1 MTMTEL
7 SSDFNEF
14 AYVTRKKNGP
24 TTIHAQI
31 DFVDRT
37 PGAAIAGLVDLING
51 KGCKVYFI
59 AQDDWQVMRCDSSR
73 SVRTWQL
80 HVQTAAGA
88 PLGHFDVY
96 EYLYM
101 ATRYGR
107 TEQTGHATAMPSSQA
122 LHDALDWQ
130 GTSHFRPRQDV

>member
-1 MTMTEL
+1 MTTAEL

-14 AYVTRKKNGP
+14 AFVVRKNGQ
-24 TTIHAQI
+24 TIIRAQV

-37 PGAAIAGLVDLING
+37 PKAAIAGLVNLVNS
-51 KGCKVYFI
+51 KGLRVYFI
-59 AQDDWQVMRCDSSR
+59 AQDDWKVQKCDSR
-73 SVRTWQL
+73 RQVREWQL

-88 PLGHFDVY
+88 PLGHIDVW

-107 TEQTGHATAMPSSQA
+107 TEQTGHISAMPSTQE
-122 LHDALDWQ
+122 LHNALDWQ
-130 GTSHFRPRQDV
+130 GMSHFAPRRDI

>member
-24 TTIHAQI
+24 TTIHAQV
-31 DFVDRT
+31 DFIDRT
-37 PGAAIAGLVDLING
+37 PGAAIAGLVDIVNS
-51 KGCKVYFI
+51 KGLKVFFI
-59 AQDDWQVMRCDSSR
+59 AQDNWKVMRCDSSR
-73 SVRTWQL
+73 SVREWQM
-80 HVQTAAGA
+80 HVQDASGA
-88 PLGHFDVY
+88 PLGHMDVY

-107 TEQTGHATAMPSSQA
+107 TEQTSHAVAMPSTQA
-122 LHDALDWQ
+122 LHDALSWQ
-130 GTSHFRPRQDV
+130 GMSHFAPRKDV

>member
-31 DFVDRT
+31 DF
-37 PGAAIAGLVDLING
+37 INS

-73 SVRTWQL
+73 SVRVWQF

-107 TEQTGHATAMPSSQA
+107 TEQTGHAVAMPSTQA
-122 LHDALDWQ
+122 LHDALDWE
-130 GTSHFRPRQDV
+130 GTSHFAPRKDI